1 MSCFKK
7 DGSLRKVYTEFVP
20 LIENAHFHHTVIT
33 SGRYEDFVE
42 EYDCYRFEVPHKR
55 YKYLVSLLDE
65 IKADYHLWFEV
76 GYYLPV
82 HIDIKNYDEVLNIV
96 RQANKSI

>member
-33 SGRYEDFVE
+33 SGRY
-42 EYDCYRFEVPHKR
+42 K
-55 YKYLVSLLDE
+55 
-65 IKADYHLWFEV
+65 
-76 GYYLPV
+76 
-82 HIDIKNYDEVLNIV
+82 DINI
-96 RQANKSI
+96 